1 MTTTWDDMPSI
12 KKSRASFNG
21 RVTKVYNDL
30 QAMPTDETEDI
41 ALIAPDDITAILDKL
56 DRSKAGFLLTLPAAQ
71 DFAPAGDEDNDAFQE
86 EEEAAEDKFNQGFN
100 TAKRFAN
107 NILSMSRVQTG
118 LADLTHNIETL
129 EASLTSKPD
138 CDLSSRYS
146 NINALFSELELEW
159 RNSHLPRTHSLKK
172 ELDACTM
179 RVDVLAGDVAS
190 AKNRSIPIPISTA
203 AVSIKTEPGRVCY
216 NPLADLPTIKIPTFS
231 GEILDWSTFWAAFRS
246 SVDSRDELRN
256 TQKLQYLR
264 QAIKDPDLQAL
275 LHSPLETEDM
285 YVTVIA
291 ELKERFSK
299 TREIHAHLTN
309 AVLNLATPKQTRVD
323 LRRSVD
329 SFKRTIDTL
338 KLTENYNL
346 DAFLSSR
353 YYLALPQKLQTLWDQ
368 HTKKEKGVPPINKLL
383 QFVKDHAETLPAVIN
398 NSQSSSSSSSSE
410 KKPNTKPHGKPS
422 YQKSHKGPVYS
433 VSNPTSAPTGA
444 PTPAPASAPA
454 SAPTSAPR
462 PASTPFKYECP
473 LCKPEH
479 HHLALCP
486 KWIGMS
492 VDQRLKQVKDK
503 KLCSNC
509 LAPGHVAND
518 CTNAYRCRANNK
530 TCNQKHHTTIHR
542 DNNVQVSSTFS
553 QSRQL
558 PDALLMTATLLLKGP
573 GNHKMKARAF
583 LDPGAGLSLV
593 SSRVAQILELPL
605 ESSKTSFTTVQGT
618 KCQGSNHLTNLVISS
633 LDEKKEFSCR
643 PAVVRQ
649 VTEDIPNKLLATA
662 ETYGHLAGLFL
673 ADKTFNIP
681 GRIDILLGAELWP
694 QLQEPTSLNIT
705 GEPSEPGAQLTAF
718 GWVLSGPIQAQE
730 VSTQRVTTGHVQ
742 PLSNDELYDL
752 GCKFWQAESAEPP
765 EDTLSTIE
773 AQVEQHYEQTVTYSP
788 TELRYQ
794 VSLPRKPDCLPLGVS
809 RPQAVKRYHSNEA
822 SITRRGVNK
831 DFQAQIQGYLDSGHA
846 EPVPTNEMQLPHF
859 YLPMHSVVKQ
869 SSTSTKLRVVFDGS
883 APSTT
888 GISLNNLLR
897 VGPTLHPTLADI
909 LIKFRTYP
917 VALTADVSKMYR
929 EVKLH
934 PTDRDLH
941 RFVWRPTPQED
952 LQDFRMNRVTFGV
965 SASPYLAIK
974 TLQQTAKDHGA
985 DYPTASDH
993 IISSFYVDD
1002 LLAGAQNPEQ
1012 AKQLFNQLRSILHKG
1027 GFNLC
1032 KWRSSDSTV
1041 LQSIPTDLQ
1050 EKLLTKDATTLQAS
1064 AEPKALGLQWDS
1076 KEDSMSPSIHIPSSY
1091 RPTKRG
1097 IISDVSKTFDV
1108 LGWIAPAVL
1117 PMKIL
1122 YQTLWEKGQEWD
1134 GLAPPSVIKEHET
1147 WRQQLP
1153 CLSTKKLQ
1161 RCYTSHPQPVRQE
1174 LHGFSD
1180 ASKKASGAV
1189 VYIRTTYK
1197 SHKPTVSLVSAKTKV
1212 AKKDAPKKTRKTRK
1226 AEEDNPQPPPEPA
1239 ESDSADEDHQPQKK
1253 EKPPSDNNAP
1263 RTELVAAVLLT
1274 KLIINI
1280 ATVLDIPL
1288 DNITAW
1294 TDSSTVWAWLDGNQ
1308 RNQDRFVSN
1317 RVAYILEHTRPST
1330 WKHVPG
1336 TDNPADC
1343 ASRGMA
1349 PEKLLH
1355 HTLWWQGPPWLYDDP
1370 VQVPTQPQRKPIE
1383 EVRPIHLAV
1392 PAVTRLDIT
1401 SLILLRTNN
1410 YQTIICLAAWCFRFF
1425 NRLKNGRPSPDNRNH
1440 DLEPD
1445 ERDAAEQWL
1454 LKQSQRRSFPKDY
1467 HTLSHKDTVA
1477 PTSRLRS
1484 LTPRMTPDEGL
1495 IRVGGRM
1502 GHSELSISQRHP
1514 IIVDAKDVLI
1524 ERMFQFVHLKDKEHC
1539 NPALL
1544 LSKTSKKFYVI
1555 GARRLSTTICRLCR
1569 DCRHNNPQPVPQL
1582 MGELPLERTR
1592 SNQPAFNDVGM
1603 DFAGPYTIRHGRRYS
1618 RTEAS
1623 ICVFVCMATK
1633 AIHLELVQEMT
1644 TVDFIRCLR
1653 RFIARRGCPKSL
1665 HCDNGSN
1672 FLGARRELEAFYSIL
1687 EEADVDE
1694 TVKHFILRNKIKWN
1708 HIPAKAPHF
1717 GGLWESGVRSMKKHL
1732 KRIMGTIIFT
1742 YEELETITCQVE
1754 ACLNSRPLLELKHHD
1769 PDGIEPLTPGHFLNL
1784 KALNAYPMEP
1794 NLLKRWNQCQTVVHH
1809 FWERWSQEYLQ
1820 TLQPRTK
1827 WQQSK
1832 PNLEVGDVVLYKPKD
1847 HFACRWPI
1855 ARVMETYP
1863 GEDGLV
1869 RAVLIKPPYGDAK
1882 KRPVTKLSLVFRED
1896 EQSPQATSN
1905 LASPGSMSSQEAPI
1919 TEQQPSSS
1927 AARLPTE
1934 DPVSK
1939 QPDNLQEPAASS
1951 PPEDLVTPTTTAKR
1965 PPARSQ
1971 PRPPTRSQPPR
1982 ACNKQEKTS

>member
-1 MTTTWDDMPSI
+1 MQTLRD
-12 KKSRASFNG
+12 SRPRFKGAIT
-21 RVTKVYNDL
+21 R
-30 QAMPTDETEDI
+30 I
-41 ALIAPDDITAILDKL
+41 ATKL
-56 DRSKAGFLLTLPAAQ
+56 DNLKADDASAIAHIDVSFINMQIASLERTEKKFYVNLEDTQ
-71 DFAPAGDEDNDAFQE
+71 EYAPEDGDELDTFQE
-86 EEEAAEDKFNQGFN
+86 EEEASADAFEQAVSKTRE
-100 TAKRFAN
+100 TAQHLLALKK
-107 NILSMSRVQTG
+107 VQTG
-118 LADLTHNIETL
+118 LADLTYDIETL
-129 EASLTSKPD
+129 EASLASKPD

-146 NINALFSELELEW
+146 NIDTQFSELKLEW

-179 RVDVLAGDVAS
+179 RVDVLAADIAS
-190 AKNRSIPIPISTA
+190 AKHRSIPIPISTA
-203 AVSIKTEPGRVCY
+203 AVSIKTEPDRVCY
-216 NPLADLPTIKIPTFS
+216 NPLADLPTIKIPTFA
-231 GEILDWSTFWAAFRS
+231 GEILEWSTFWAAFRS

-264 QAIKDPDLQAL
+264 QAIKDPDLQPL

-299 TREIHAHLTN
+299 TREIHAHLTD
-309 AVLNLATPKQTRVD
+309 AVLKLATPKQTRVD

-338 KLTENYNL
+338 KQTEHYNL

-383 QFVKDHAETLPAVIN
+383 QFVKDHAETLPAVLN
-398 NSQSSSSSSSSE
+398 NSQPSSSASE

-433 VSNPTSAPTGA
+433 VSNPAPAPTVA
-444 PTPAPASAPA
+444 PAPAPASAPA
-454 SAPTSAPR
+454 SAPR
-462 PASTPFKYECP
+462 PASTSFKYECP

-486 KWIGMS
+486 KWLGFS

-509 LAPGHVAND
+509 LAPGHIATD

-530 TCNQKHHTTIHR
+530 TCNQKHHTTIHK

-558 PDALLMTATLLLKGP
+558 PDALLMTATVLLKGP
-573 GNHKMKARAF
+573 GGHQMKARAF

-618 KCQGSNHLTNLVISS
+618 KCQGSNHLTNLTISS
-633 LDEKKEFSCR
+633 LDGEKEFSCR
-643 PAVVRQ
+643 PAVVKQ

-662 ETYGHLAGLFL
+662 EKYEHLMGLFL
-673 ADKTFNIP
+673 ADATFNIP
-681 GRIDILLGAELWP
+681 GRIDILLGAEFWP

-730 VSTQRVTTGHVQ
+730 ASPQLITTGHVQ

-752 GCKFWQAESAEPP
+752 GCKFWQAESADPP
-765 EDTLSTIE
+765 EETLSAVE
-773 AQVEQHYEQTVTYSP
+773 AQVEQHYEETVTYSP
-788 TELRYQ
+788 TDLRYQ
-794 VSLPRKPDCLPLGVS
+794 VTLPRKPDCLPLGVS

-822 SITRRGVNK
+822 SISRRGVNK
-831 DFQAQIQGYLDSGHA
+831 DFQDQIQGYLDAGHA
-846 EPVPTNEMQLPHF
+846 EPVPTSEMQLPHF
-859 YLPMHSVVKQ
+859 YLPMHSVVEQ

-888 GISLNNLLR
+888 GISLNNLLQ

-929 EVKLH
+929 EVELH

-952 LQDFRMNRVTFGV
+952 LQDFRMTRVTFGV

-985 DYPTASDH
+985 DYPTASNH
-993 IISSFYVDD
+993 IVSSFYVDD

-1076 KEDSMSPSIHIPSSY
+1076 KEDAMSPSIHIPSSY

-1134 GLAPPSVIKEHET
+1134 GLAPPNVIKEHET

-1189 VYIRTTYK
+1189 IYLRTTYK

-1212 AKKDAPKKTRKTRK
+1212 AKRNVPKKTKKTKK
-1226 AEEDNPQPPPEPA
+1226 AEDDNPQPPPEPA
-1239 ESDSADEDHQPQKK
+1239 ESDSSDEDNQPKKK

-1280 ATVLDIPL
+1280 ATVLEIPL

-1355 HTLWWQGPPWLYDDP
+1355 HTLWWQGPPWLYYDP

-1392 PAVTRLDIT
+1392 PTVTRPDIT

-1425 NRLKNGRPSPDNRNH
+1425 NRLKNGRPNPDNRNH
-1440 DLEPD
+1440 DLEPH
-1445 ERDAAEQWL
+1445 EREAAEHWL

-1467 HTLSHKDTVA
+1467 HTLSHKDKVA

-1484 LTPRMTPDEGL
+1484 LTPRMNPEHGL

-1502 GHSELSISQRHP
+1502 GHSELSISQQHP
-1514 IIVDAKDVLI
+1514 IIVDSRDALI
-1524 ERMFQFVHLKDKEHC
+1524 ERMFQFIHVQEKHC
-1539 NPALL
+1539 GPSLL
-1544 LSKTSKKFYVI
+1544 LSKTSKEFYVI
-1555 GARRLSTTICRLCR
+1555 GARRLSTTICRLCSE
-1569 DCRHNNPQPVPQL
+1569 CRRVNPQPTSQL

-1592 SNQPAFNDVGM
+1592 ASQPVFTDVGM
-1603 DFAGPYTIRHGRRYS
+1603 DFAGPYTIRHGRGYS
-1618 RTEAS
+1618 RSEAN

-1633 AIHLELVQEMT
+1633 AIHLELVQEMKT
-1644 TVDFIRCLR
+1644 IDFIRCLR
-1653 RFIARRGCPKSL
+1653 RFISRRGCPKSL
-1665 HCDNGSN
+1665 HCDNGPN
-1672 FLGARRELEAFYSIL
+1672 FVGARGELEAFYSIL

-1694 TVKHFILRNKIKWN
+1694 TVKHFILRNKIEWKQ
-1708 HIPAKAPHF
+1708 IPAASPHF
-1717 GGLWESGVRSMKKHL
+1717 GGLWEGAVRSMKKHL

-1754 ACLNSRPLLELKHHD
+1754 ACLNSRPLLPLTCHNS
-1769 PDGIEPLTPGHFLNL
+1769 DGIEPLTPGHFIHL

-1809 FWERWSQEYLQ
+1809 FWDRWSQEYLH

-1827 WQQSK
+1827 WQQTK
-1832 PNLEVGDVVLYKPKD
+1832 PNLEIGDVVLFKPKD
-1847 HFACRWPI
+1847 SFACRWPI

-1869 RAVLIKPPYGDAK
+1869 RTILIKPPYSEPR
-1882 KRPVTKLSLVFRED
+1882 KRPVTKLSLVFREN
-1896 EQSPQATSN
+1896 ELLPQATPN

-1919 TEQQPSSS
+1919 PEQQPSSS

-1934 DPVSK
+1934 NPVYK

-1951 PPEDLVTPTTTAKR
+1951 PPEDLVTPTTAAKR

-1982 ACNKQEKTS
+1982 ACNKQAKTS